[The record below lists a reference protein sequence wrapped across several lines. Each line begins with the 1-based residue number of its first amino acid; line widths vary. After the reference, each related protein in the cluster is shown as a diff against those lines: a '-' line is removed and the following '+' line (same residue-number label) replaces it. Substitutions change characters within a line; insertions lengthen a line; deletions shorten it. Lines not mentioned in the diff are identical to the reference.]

1 MTDTT
6 PATTTILVATGNA
19 HKVQELAELA
29 ATLLP
34 NVTLRPMTDVLGS
47 IDIDETGVTFA
58 ENAYIKARTIFE
70 LTGYPV
76 LADDSGLSVEALQGA
91 PGVYSARY
99 SGPDATDASNR
110 AHLLQQLHGVQH
122 RSAAFFCVLCYVDEY
137 RTIFGEGAS
146 KGALITE
153 ERGSFGFGYDPLFVP
168 DGETITYAEMPT
180 AKKLSMS
187 HRRRAADDLFLR
199 LQPYITPPSEDVQ
212 DGNGTHV
219 VVDTDTNELVRIVIS
234 IVDQQFETT
243 ARLIRRQA
251 TTVDRYREIYEA
263 VLQTYLFAGY
273 PAGLDGLV
281 VIDRVLCELMPERPW
296 LIKDPRPFNQYQSDG
311 ENLCQQIYGTVYSK
325 LIQRLNGI
333 SPDLSERMIR
343 EGYGGILSR
352 QGLSVQAREV
362 CVVAVLTA
370 LQRRTQLLSHVR
382 GALHV
387 GVHMRDL
394 YDVVDVVIEQCG
406 KQRAAMLES
415 VIEELRPV

>member
-1 MTDTT
+1 MTDTIST
-6 PATTTILVATGNA
+6 TTTILVATGNA

-29 ATLLP
+29 GTLLP

-70 LTGYPV
+70 LTGFPV

-110 AHLLQQLHGVQH
+110 AYLLKQLHGVQH

-146 KGALITE
+146 KGALIAE
-153 ERGSFGFGYDPLFVP
+153 ERGSFGFGYDPLFIP
-168 DGETITYAEMPT
+168 EGETITYAEMPT
-180 AKKLSMS
+180 AMKLSMS
-187 HRRRAADDLFLR
+187 HRRRAAEELFLR
-199 LQPYITPPSEDVQ
+199 LQPYVKPTSEQVH
-212 DGNGTHV
+212 DGNDTHV

-234 IVDQQFETT
+234 IVDQQFDTTT
-243 ARLIRRQA
+243 ALVRRQA
-251 TTVDRYREIYEA
+251 PTVERYREIYEA

-281 VIDRVLCELMPERPW
+281 VIDAVLCERMPERPW
-296 LIKDPRPFNQYQSDG
+296 LIKDTRSANQYQADG
-311 ENLCQQIYGTVYSK
+311 EDLCQQIYGTVYSK

-333 SPDLSERMIR
+333 SPDLTERMIR

-352 QGLSVQAREV
+352 NGLSIQTREL
-362 CVVAVLTA
+362 CVVAALTA

-382 GALHV
+382 GALNV
-387 GVHMRDL
+387 GVHMGNL
-394 YDVVDVVIEQCG
+394 FGVLDVVIEQCG
-406 KQRAAMLES
+406 KQRAIMLES
-415 VIEELRPV
+415 VIQELRPA